1 MAAAIAEASRDAGVR
16 ARLEPLGAVLVGSTP
31 EEFRA
36 FLERQREVLTR
47 VIREANI
54 RLG

>member
-1 MAAAIAEASRDAGVR
+1 VVRAIAPWILS
-16 ARLEPLGAVLVGSTP
+16 
-31 EEFRA
+31 A
-36 FLERQREVLTR
+36 FLARQREVLTR